1 MIYLS
6 ICVVVINLNK
16 QDLYEGCAPGGLL
29 SNDRNRA
36 DRGNYDD
43 ILHIN

>member
-1 MIYLS
+1 M
-6 ICVVVINLNK
+6 VVINLNK
-16 QDLYEGCAPGGLL
+16 QDLSEGCVPGRLL

-43 ILHIN
+43 ILHRN

>member
-1 MIYLS
+1 MKD
-6 ICVVVINLNK
+6 VF
-16 QDLYEGCAPGGLL
+16 QAGLL

-43 ILHIN
+43 ILHRN